1 VVGAAPREVDD
12 GSDRPLTYVRVSDTG
27 IGIAPGELENVF
39 QPFTQV
45 DDGTTRTRGG
55 TGLGLT
61 ISRHLAR
68 LMGGDLTVESEVGR
82 GSAFTLWL
90 PGDSTSLDETAIE
103 ETRESTPHNLAATGY
118 ALQRRLSDVLKRYME
133 RLRED
138 PLIPGAAELGAA
150 DLEDHASTFLTDIAQ
165 SLIALEQSRAVP
177 DRLLQDG
184 SEIQRVVAEL
194 HGRQRAQ
201 LGWTAEALTRE
212 WTILWEEI
220 ESAVRSEI
228 PLGEP
233 IGGALDLLKRFLDR
247 GERVSARSRGSG
259 LSQE

>member
-1 VVGAAPREVDD
+1 
-12 GSDRPLTYVRVSDTG
+12 
-27 IGIAPGELENVF
+27 VF
-39 QPFTQV
+39 QPFTQL

-138 PLIPGAAELGAA
+138 PLIPGAAELGVA

-247 GERVSARSRGSG
+247 GERVSARSRGSS